1 MIRAAAYARYSAT
14 ISATR
19 VSMLSSEQYTNLL
32 MKMDIR

>member
-1 MIRAAAYARYSAT
+1 MIGQQPTHGTPAT